1 MLGRRK
7 TPRAHQRQDAR
18 DSSRL
23 RLLPDPNRVDR
34 AVLSAL
40 LFEPAS
46 GPWAIDEL
54 ARELGMSLIE
64 VDDSA
69 WRLSRTGVVHRLG
82 ARFVVVSRAAAH
94 AAALLDPESKRASF
108 T

>member
-1 MLGRRK
+1 MPA
-7 TPRAHQRQDAR
+7 THSASV
-18 DSSRL
+18 SS
-23 RLLPDPNRVDR
+23 LPPIGVDQ

-54 ARELGMSLIE
+54 ARETRRSPVE
-64 VDDSA
+64 VDDSL

-82 ARFVVVSRAAAH
+82 DSFVFVSRAAAH
-94 AAALLDPESKRASF
+94 AAALLDPEAERVSWTRRSPKPPARGAL
-108 T
+108 TL